1 MPATFLCA
9 PPAPASIPH
18 PRHLRHHRQNKFS
31 SPGGATAR
39 ASAKQRISEARARF
53 RPQSGALLVV
63 LLDVGFLV
71 PSFQAVVF
79 LLGALQ
85 AASRAAGL
93 QPTLEK
99 PGDNEGGYCGVAR
112 PSRTTVPPKHCYVA
126 GGAVVEDAGVAVGEG
141 VRGGRGR
148 SYTLSAEGQ
157 TASA

>member
-1 MPATFLCA
+1 M
-9 PPAPASIPH
+9 
-18 PRHLRHHRQNKFS
+18 
-31 SPGGATAR
+31 
-39 ASAKQRISEARARF
+39 RARF

-99 PGDNEGGYCGVAR
+99 PGDNVGLADGASQIQQPTKKRVQALNGTENQIMAALDLIQIPRIAIIVFAYF
-112 PSRTTVPPKHCYVA
+112 A
-126 GGAVVEDAGVAVGEG
+126 GEQRDEAINPAVTEVLDG
-141 VRGGRGR
+141 
-148 SYTLSAEGQ
+148 
-157 TASA
+157 